1 MNVKSLFTIIGVLIL
16 GQLFWV
22 FFKVGL
28 FSFGGGNAML
38 PLMYQELSRYEIMDA
53 EKFSD
58 LVALSQVTPGPVAV
72 NAATYV
78 GLETGGVIPAIVAT
92 VGVCLPCFIIMLIVA
107 RMLEIFKENKY
118 VQGAFVGI
126 RPATVGLIAAAVVFI
141 AGGVLV
147 KGPLVSAQMADP
159 GYYNLL
165 PICIFGVSIVLMSAY
180 KIKPIYVILIMAFV
194 GAMLGGFTELM

>member
-1 MNVKSLFTIIGVLIL
+1 MKYLL
-16 GQLFWV
+16 LFWV

-38 PLMYQELSRYEIMDA
+38 PLIYQSLQEFGIMSV

-78 GLETGGVIPAIVAT
+78 GLDYAGMPGAIIAT
-92 VGVCLPCFIIMLIVA
+92 IGVCLPCFLIMIIVI
-107 RMLEIFKENKY
+107 RILERFKENTL

-141 AGGVLV
+141 ADGVLV
-147 KGPLVSAQMADP
+147 KGPLVSEQMADL
-159 GYYNLL
+159 GYYNLI
-165 PICIFGVSIVLMSAY
+165 PICIFGASILLITLCKAR
-180 KIKPIYVILIMAFV
+180 PIFVILIMAFV
-194 GAMLGGFTELM
+194 GALIGGLM

>member
-1 MNVKSLFTIIGVLIL
+1 
-16 GQLFWV
+16 
-22 FFKVGL
+22 
-28 FSFGGGNAML
+28 
-38 PLMYQELSRYEIMDA
+38 MDA

-118 VQGAFVGI
+118 VQ
-126 RPATVGLIAAAVVFI
+126 
-141 AGGVLV
+141 
-147 KGPLVSAQMADP
+147 
-159 GYYNLL
+159 
-165 PICIFGVSIVLMSAY
+165 
-180 KIKPIYVILIMAFV
+180 
-194 GAMLGGFTELM
+194 